1 MRAFLLLLFL
11 SLGAQA
17 QTVPKFPVAGNVTTD
32 LHVGF
37 HGAVDGGNRFA
48 NWYYLSDDGF
58 RWIPTWQV
66 LRRDKELV
74 LVPEVK
80 GETAQD
86 YLARVYRA
94 NMPLPC
100 SDTAIKSICDTA
112 RADQL
117 SRDPPE
123 PPRFVVSEKGV
134 TGTTRPVRKF
144 DPMTKAL
151 GVTLAKRVPLQTN
164 GAPTQCA
171 CWAYGVRSGS
181 TAWCVWV
188 SPAGDTRADEVTQ
201 CRAE

>member
-1 MRAFLLLLFL
+1 MRAFLLLLFMSL
-11 SLGAQA
+11 SAHA
-17 QTVPKFPVAGNVTTD
+17 QTVPKFPSAGNVTAQFTA
-32 LHVGF
+32 GK
-37 HGAVDGGNRFA
+37 HGTADDGHRWA
-48 NWYYLSDDGF
+48 HWYYLSDDGF
-58 RWIPTWQV
+58 RWIATWQV
-66 LRRDKELV
+66 LRRDKV
-74 LVPEVK
+74 LVTVPEMK
-80 GETAQD
+80 GETAQA
-86 YLARVYRA
+86 YMARVYKA

-112 RADQL
+112 RADQV
-117 SRDPPE
+117 SRAEPE

-144 DPMTKAL
+144 DPVTKSL
-151 GVTLAKRVPLQTN
+151 GATMSKRAPV
-164 GAPTQCA
+164 GASCA